1 MSMARVLI
9 PKRYCSGDVRV
20 LLFSVGSV
28 GRVKFGA
35 RVESGGCGGGSF
47 FLFLCVFVCTL
58 YHDQQLSHLSNVYG
72 IILNYIRPFLGF
84 VCCG

>member
-1 MSMARVLI
+1 MAEGDNFLYFHIMSMARVLI

-35 RVESGGCGGGSF
+35 RFESGGCGGGSF
-47 FLFLCVFVCTL
+47 FFIPLCLCL
-58 YHDQQLSHLSNVYG
+58 YF
-72 IILNYIRPFLGF
+72 IP
-84 VCCG
+84 